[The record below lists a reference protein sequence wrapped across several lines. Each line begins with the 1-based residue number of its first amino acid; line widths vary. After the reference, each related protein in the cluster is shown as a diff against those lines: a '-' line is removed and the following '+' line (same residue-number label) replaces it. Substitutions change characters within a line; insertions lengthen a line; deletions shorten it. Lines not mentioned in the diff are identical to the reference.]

1 MTQLPSKDYY
11 LLFSCDPASAT
22 MTVLVPTQD
31 AQVWLGD
38 APTTQRGMERVF
50 HTHGLQQAGT
60 YLIMARW
67 TDNGRTVDQQRLV
80 QVQPG
85 QSVVVDFR
93 TTPEEKPSAQ
103 RQREYAESR

>member
-50 HTHGLQQAGT
+50 HTHGLLQAAT
-60 YLIMARW
+60 YMIKARW
-67 TDNGRTVDQQRLV
+67 TDNGRTFDQQRLV

-85 QSVVVDFR
+85 QSVLVDFR
-93 TTPEEKPSAQ
+93 TTPGEKLPAQ
-103 RQREYAESR
+103 RQREYSDSR

>member
-1 MTQLPSKDYY
+1 
-11 LLFSCDPASAT
+11 

-50 HTHGLQQAGT
+50 HTHGLLQAGT
-60 YLIMARW
+60 YMIKARW
-67 TDNGRTVDQQRLV
+67 SDKGRTIDQQRLV

-93 TTPEEKPSAQ
+93 TTPGEKLPAP
-103 RQREYAESR
+103 RQREYSESR